1 VGYRGPVITLADLA
15 RLHDDVATDLELP
28 VTPVEVTDEVVIGDG
43 GVTLMGVVNLSQDS
57 TYRESV
63 APTREAA
70 VRSART
76 QVSQGAAIVDFGAEA
91 SHDGAERAEAGEQ
104 IDRLV
109 PVVKELAGE
118 LVVSV
123 ETYRPEVAEAVL
135 DAGARVINLT
145 GRQQEDEILPLV
157 ARADATL
164 VMCFSPGD
172 NVRDSGELPQ
182 GDAMLPALVEHF
194 EERLARAREAG
205 VEKVVVD
212 PGSGFTYD
220 NLSGVE
226 KARVQ
231 TSVLIQSM
239 RLRRLG
245 VPSGH
250 ALPHCFDLFEREF
263 RHAEGFFAVWAALG
277 GAHLLRVHE
286 VPRIR
291 AVLGAVGQL
300 EVR

>member
-1 VGYRGPVITLADLA
+1 MITLADLA
-15 RLHDDVATDLELP
+15 RLHADVSDDLELP
-28 VTPVEVTDEVVIGDG
+28 VTPVRVTDDVVVGDG
-43 GVTLMGVVNLSQDS
+43 AVTLMGVVNLSQDS

-63 APTREAA
+63 APSHEAA

-91 SHDGAERAEAGEQ
+91 SHDGAERADAATQ
-104 IDRLV
+104 VDRLV
-109 PVVKELAGE
+109 PVVKDLAE
-118 LVVSV
+118 EMVVSV

-135 DAGARVINLT
+135 GAGARVINLT
-145 GRQQEDEILPLV
+145 GSEEEDDIYPLV
-157 ARADATL
+157 ARADATV

-172 NVRDSGELPQ
+172 NVRDSGEMPE
-182 GDAMLPALVEHF
+182 GEEMFPGLVQHF
-194 EERLARAREAG
+194 EERLAKAREAG

-212 PGSGFTYD
+212 PGSGFSFD
-220 NLSGVE
+220 NLTGVD
-226 KARVQ
+226 KAQVQ
-231 TSVLIQSM
+231 TSVLVQSM

-245 VPSGH
+245 VPCGH
-250 ALPHCFDLFEREF
+250 ALPHSFDLFEREF

-277 GAHLLRVHE
+277 GSHLLRVHE

-291 AVLGAVGQL
+291 AVLGAMEQL